1 MATQTEITRYVNC
14 SMKDRIKFMGDGEL
28 EKWEDDP
35 MMSSHLKPHYTGVK
49 VTRTKHILPLGA
61 CRKCDKVYKLK
72 VQKNSYTTSTMI
84 NHAREAHKVKF
95 ESDKKKKKAKAN
107 SINGCGYSMYQ
118 KDDLKQA

>member
-72 VQKNSYTTSTMI
+72 VQKNTYTTSTMI
-84 NHAREAHKVKF
+84 NHARDAHKVKF
-95 ESDKKKKKAKAN
+95 ESDKKKKKGRSVPPYCN
-107 SINGCGYSMYQ
+107 FRLCI
-118 KDDLKQA
+118 